1 MIRCEILRTPPP
13 PSYAIITAQNVS
25 LSAGPH
31 SLWAKFTFSRLD
43 PFPVKI
49 TREILNVSPGCTPT
63 CTAWVHLT
71 SNPSVHQWKSFVR
84 STSLTETSPKAL
96 KSKLCRPPLWCVELF
111 LSPCLRSAVCLLAFA
126 SLCLFGG
133 TWCFYARNEECC
145 LLRPG
150 TVTFRWPA
158 PQLPC
163 GRAARVDSHWPFL
176 MISWLLRQPLA
187 DLCLCHVTPSLRPCS
202 QACSSQ
208 CTQIPLSLFFSVVS
222 PLLRP
227 AVLSASTSAHSP
239 SLPPFITHY
248 SLASIFLFSAF

>member
-1 MIRCEILRTPPP
+1 MWSFSFLPAFSQQSVCLRLPLC
-13 PSYAIITAQNVS
+13 VS
-25 LSAGPH
+25 LAVLGV
-31 SLWAKFTFSRLD
+31 FTQG
-43 PFPVKI
+43 
-49 TREILNVSPGCTPT
+49 TRNAVY
-63 CTAWVHLT
+63 
-71 SNPSVHQWKSFVR
+71 
-84 STSLTETSPKAL
+84 
-96 KSKLCRPPLWCVELF
+96 CV
-111 LSPCLRSAVCLLAFA
+111 LA
-126 SLCLFGG
+126 
-133 TWCFYARNEECC
+133 RIK
-145 LLRPG
+145 
-150 TVTFRWPA
+150 VTFRWPA

-208 CTQIPLSLFFSVVS
+208 CTQIPLSFFFSVVS